1 MEDKQKKISAEIMQ
15 KRLESAL
22 QFKNSFGLHE
32 KWKKH
37 ERFKN
42 GEQWGPI
49 KPGTEALPRPVF
61 NIIDHIISFKKSS
74 VMNENVNMV
83 FSYLD
88 GFPSEDEKD
97 FATILSKYSET
108 LWEEV
113 KQDKLNSRALDQA
126 ATTGCGIIHY
136 FWDSSYIGGNQLK
149 YTGRI
154 KGEVLNPINVYFG
167 NPQNI
172 ELQEQPWIII
182 VTRMSVND
190 IKAMAKEGGISK
202 EKIELIKEDPIE
214 INQVSNTGMKEVSEN
229 KKATLITMYY
239 KQDGRIF
246 FARSCGEVM
255 VTEPTDTEFEIYP
268 MVLINWKERHDF
280 IYGSSEVEGI
290 IPNQKALNLLLALQL
305 MNVQLTGFP
314 RLVYKKGAIDPS
326 KVTNRIGEM
335 IEDKSQMPGFQAQYL
350 NAGQVSP
357 LAGDLTQRFLDY
369 TKDLSGANDN
379 ATGETNSENATAIML
394 LQKSSGT
401 VIETVRKNFYR
412 SLHELGLV
420 WLEFFKHRFNT
431 IRVLSIL
438 DVDNTQ
444 QFVPFS
450 SEMIQEIK
458 FKLKINIGVSSAYA
472 ETFTTTALD
481 KFLQG
486 GYITFEQYLKYSPK
500 NTVPFK
506 DSLLR
511 EMEKQKE
518 QEMQEQEDKLLSEL
532 PPELQQQ
539 YASMPE
545 EEKKIFML
553 ALAKNKEEKLANGVP
568 GSMNEGGGPSGGA
581 LENGDGVVSDQESE
595 AINNQKY
602 NEMMN
607 GGGMKRPTLP
617 SR

>member
-1 MEDKQKKISAEIMQ
+1 MEEKQKITPEKMQ

-22 QFKNSFGLHE
+22 QFKQNFGLHE
-32 KWKKH
+32 KWRKN
-37 ERFKN
+37 ERFKC
-42 GEQWGPI
+42 GEQWGAI

-61 NIIDHIISFKKSS
+61 NIIDHIINFKKSS

-83 FSYLD
+83 YSYLD

-97 FATILSKYSET
+97 FATILSRYSET

-113 KQDKLNSRALDQA
+113 EQDKLNSRALDQA
-126 ATTGCGIIHY
+126 ALTGIGLIHY
-136 FWDSSYIGGNQLK
+136 YWDSSYSGGKALK

-182 VTRMSVND
+182 VNRISVDN
-190 IKAMAKEGGISK
+190 IKAMAKESGIPK
-202 EKIELIKEDPIE
+202 KDIDLIKEEPID
-214 INQVSNTGMKEVSEN
+214 INQVNNTGNTEVSEN

-239 KQDGRIF
+239 KENGRVF
-246 FARSCGEVM
+246 FTRSCGDVM
-255 VTEPTDTEFEIYP
+255 VTEPTDTEFEMYP
-268 MVLINWKERHDF
+268 ILMINWKERFDF

-290 IPNQKALNLLLALQL
+290 IPNQKAINLLIALQM

-357 LAGDLTQRFLDY
+357 LAGDLTQRFIDY

-394 LQKSSGT
+394 LQKSAGT
-401 VIETVRKNFYR
+401 VVETIRKNFYR
-412 SLHELGLV
+412 SLHDLGLI

-444 QFVPFS
+444 QFVPFDS
-450 SEMIQEIK
+450 SMIEEAQ

-511 EMEKQKE
+511 EIEKQKE
-518 QEMQEQEDKLLSEL
+518 QEMEQEEQQLLSEQ
-532 PPELQQQ
+532 PPEIQQQ
-539 YASMPE
+539 YAMLPE
-545 EEKKIFML
+545 EEKKVFML
-553 ALAKNKEEKLANGVP
+553 ALAKNKEQSLMGTD
-568 GSMNEGGGPSGGA
+568 MGGGGA
-581 LENGDGVVSDQESE
+581 MASEDPRADGVVSTAE
-595 AINNQKY
+595 AQKFNDEKY
-602 NEMMN
+602 KQMLN
-607 GGGMKRPTLP
+607 GEGMKRPIAP
-617 SR
+617 NQ

>member
-1 MEDKQKKISAEIMQ
+1 MEEKDKKITPEVME

-22 QFKNSFGLHE
+22 QFKNTYGLHD
-32 KWKKH
+32 KWRKH

-42 GEQWGPI
+42 GDQWGPI

-61 NIIDHIISFKKSS
+61 NIIDHIVSFKKSS

-97 FATILSKYSET
+97 FATILSRYSET

-113 KQDKLNSRALDQA
+113 QQDKLNSRALDQA
-126 ATTGCGIIHY
+126 ALTGCGLIHY
-136 FWDSSYIGGNQLK
+136 YWDSSYIGGNQLK

-182 VTRMSVND
+182 VARMGVNE
-190 IKAMAKEGGISK
+190 IKAIARESGIPK
-202 EKIELIKEDPIE
+202 KDIELITESPIE
-214 INQVSNTGMKEVSEN
+214 ANQVNVGGTKEVSSN

-239 KQDGRIF
+239 KQDGRVF
-246 FARSCGEVM
+246 FARSCGDVM
-255 VTEPTDTEFEIYP
+255 VTEPTDTEFELYP
-268 MVLINWKERHDF
+268 MVLINWKERIDF

-290 IPNQKALNLLLALQL
+290 IPNQKSLNLLLALQL

-314 RLVYKKGAIDPS
+314 RLVYKKGSIDPS
-326 KVTNRIGEM
+326 KITNRIGEM

-357 LAGDLTQRFLDY
+357 LAGDLTQRFLEY

-401 VIETVRKNFYR
+401 TIENIRKNFYR
-412 SLHELGLV
+412 SLHDLGLI

-431 IRVLSIL
+431 IRVLSIF

-444 QFVPFS
+444 QFVPFDS
-450 SEMIQEIK
+450 SMIKEVQ

-511 EMEKQKE
+511 EIEKQKE
-518 QEMQEQEDKLLSEL
+518 QEMEQEKQNLLQNL
-532 PPELQQQ
+532 PPELQERYNNMDEQ
-539 YASMPE
+539 
-545 EEKKIFML
+545 EKKVFML
-553 ALAKNKEEKLANGVP
+553 ALAKNQEEKLQNGVMP
-568 GSMNEGGGPSGGA
+568 EGGGGGA
-581 LENGDGVVSDQESE
+581 MPPEDGVVSEAESE
-595 AINNQKY
+595 QINDQKY
-602 NEMMN
+602 KEMMS
-607 GGGMKRPTLP
+607 GEGMRRPVPPTV
-617 SR
+617 